1 MIKKL
6 RPKKCRNCK
15 EKFEPYTS
23 LQVVCGVKCSI
34 EYSKTQNEKKA
45 LKQARIQKKKG
56 HEALMTHSDWKQK
69 LQKIFNTFIRMRDI
83 NKGCVSCHTPLANRK
98 FDAGHFYPTTY
109 EAIRFE
115 ETNVHGQCVPCNR
128 NKHGNLHEYK
138 KHITNRISV
147 EQLQWLED
155 NRHNRLKLT
164 IPEIKE
170 MIITYK
176 KKIKELKQTY

>member
-45 LKQARIQKKKG
+45 LKKARIEKKQG
-56 HEALMTHSDWKQK
+56 HEALMTHSNWKQK
-69 LQKIFNTFIRMRDI
+69 FQTIFNTFIRLRDI
-83 NKGCVSCHTPLANRK
+83 NKGCVSCHTPLTNRK
-98 FDAGHFYPTTY
+98 FDAGHYYPTTY

-155 NRHNRLKLT
+155 NRHSRLKMT

-170 MIITYK
+170 
-176 KKIKELKQTY
+176 KIKIYKEKIKQLKKTN